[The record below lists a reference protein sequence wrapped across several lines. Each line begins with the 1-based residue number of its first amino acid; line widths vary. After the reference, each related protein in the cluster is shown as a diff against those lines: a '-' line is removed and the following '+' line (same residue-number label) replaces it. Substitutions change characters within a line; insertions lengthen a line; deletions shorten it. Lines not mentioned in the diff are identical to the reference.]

1 MLSCNLI
8 FTWTPRRTIFRLFR
22 ETNHL
27 FILSAFCNSE
37 AAGAILSELRSCR
50 PVVISP
56 ITLRRND
63 TETQNKTKTNNK
75 QKNTQWN
82 TFCHNLRDQTLRG
95 CVWLRL
101 WNTEGLF
108 CWLSVQD
115 CVTLFAIIP
124 AKADSDC
131 DFCVAAF
138 LRFICHICKDSN
150 LYLQTNGFINQFS
163 WLTMWWL

>member
-1 MLSCNLI
+1 MLTCNLI
-8 FTWTPRRTIFRLFR
+8 FTWTPRRTIFRFFR

-27 FILSAFCNSE
+27 FILSAFCSSE
-37 AAGAILSELRSCR
+37 AAGAILSELLSRR

-75 QKNTQWN
+75 QKNTKWN
-82 TFCHNLRDQTLRG
+82 KFCHNLRDQPLCG

-115 CVTLFAIIP
+115 CVTLFAIMP
-124 AKADSDC
+124 SKADSDC
-131 DFCVAAF
+131 YFCVAAF
-138 LRFICHICKDSN
+138 LRLSDTFVKIQICICKQMHS
-150 LYLQTNGFINQFS
+150 
-163 WLTMWWL
+163 